1 MKREIVMYVTNH
13 VVARIPFHSVRLA
26 FYRYVLD
33 FKIGRSSSILMGAWF
48 DYFRDLRIGEHSV
61 VNQRCRLDSRGGI
74 SVGNNV
80 SISANVT
87 ILSADHDVKA
97 PAFTYRERS
106 VVIDDYAFIGT
117 GSIILPGV
125 SIGRGAVVAAGSV
138 VPRSVPPLAIVA
150 GNPAKV
156 VGQRPSSA
164 LDYTLAYRPPLH

>member
-1 MKREIVMYVTNH
+1 MKRAIVMYVTNH
-13 VVARIPFHSVRLA
+13 VVARIPLHTVRLA
-26 FYRYVLD
+26 FYRHVLD
-33 FKIGRSSSILMGAWF
+33 FKVGRSSSILMGTWF

-74 SVGNNV
+74 TVGNNV

-106 VVIDDYAFIGT
+106 VTIDDYAFIGT

>member
-1 MKREIVMYVTNH
+1 VPSPTP
-13 VVARIPFHSVRLA
+13 ASLA
-26 FYRYVLD
+26 ILAVEAAVPRDATVPAA
-33 FKIGRSSSILMGAWF
+33 KI
-48 DYFRDLRIGEHSV
+48 DFRDLRIGEHTV

-74 SVGNNV
+74 TVGNNV

-106 VVIDDYAFIGT
+106 VKIDDYAFIGT

-138 VPRSVPPLAIVA
+138 VPRSLPPLAIVA

-156 VGQRPSSA
+156 VGERPSYA